1 MTASGVARILIPAAL
16 LLGGCT
22 TSQETAAEEASVRR
36 VPARI
41 LTDADRKAAYNSN
54 AGYSGATPDATP
66 GRVRL
71 GNQAS
76 GINSEK
82 RPETLNTDDNNNSTP
97 TTRLGRINGA
107 PADTL
112 HLPE

>member
-1 MTASGVARILIPAAL
+1 MRHPAFFRILMPAAL

-22 TSQETAAEEASVRR
+22 TAQDTAAEDSAARR
-36 VPARI
+36 VPSRI
-41 LTDADRKAAYNSN
+41 LTDADRQAAYNSN

-76 GINSEK
+76 GINSQK
-82 RPETLNTDDNNNSTP
+82 RPETLNTDDNNTSTP
-97 TTRLGRINGA
+97 QTRLQRVQGA

-112 HLPE
+112 RLP